1 MRLRTALALLA
12 MLVAVGCNRIERP
25 LVIGAKDFAEQQV
38 VAEIVA
44 QKLRARG
51 VPAEVDPTR
60 RDSLAAIEAL
70 WRGEID
76 LYVDYTGS
84 VLALIGHPPIHDV
97 DASFTTTC
105 DLAAEYEL
113 AFGPLLGFRNDFVV
127 LARPG
132 SAYAA
137 SPATLSDLAGR
148 ARPLRVGM
156 PADFR
161 ERPVDGF
168 DALARRYGWRAE
180 PSLVVASSPTG
191 KDELYAALLD
201 GEIDLAVGFRT
212 DPEIADFGLVVLE
225 DDRGFF
231 PAYAAAP
238 LTRAALLARRPE
250 LAAALDGLEDVVTT
264 DEMRGM
270 VAEVANLGADPFAVA
285 ATFLDPTGAPA
296 PVGTSGRPLPIAV
309 GDLDARAGQ
318 SAEVVLALRRAFP
331 GRRIDIRRGPDP
343 LAFLLADEVRYALV
357 SGPAFFAL
365 DEAGGTRPRGAV
377 DAIVPVGFDVVHLL
391 VRADAPALDREG
403 GLRLGVG
410 APDGVTARTATLM
423 AAGLPGTELTLVEA
437 SEGGGLRAQADAVR
451 RGDLDGLLIM
461 AEAGHP
467 LVAELLAGGLDLAPL
482 DLWEARG
489 NRVAFPFLQPVTIPA
504 ATYVGQRE
512 PVASVGSQVVLAAA
526 RPDPGDAVGIVG
538 PGSAAIRETL
548 PIGARTVARIRDAL
562 EVEVRLDP
570 SLPLALA
577 ARRPPPERPTT
588 IATSPA
594 GSLVTLAVI
603 VALVLIGRLY
613 VRPAR
618 RAAPGDEAREQERA
632 GRGR

>member
-1 MRLRTALALLA
+1 MTLRAVLALLA
-12 MLVAVGCNRIERP
+12 MLLAVGCNRIERP

-38 VAEIVA
+38 VAELVA
-44 QKLRARG
+44 QKLRASG
-51 VPAEVDPTR
+51 VPTEVDDTP

-70 WRGEID
+70 WLGEID
-76 LYVDYTGS
+76 LYVEYTGS
-84 VLALIGHPPIHDV
+84 ALALIGHPPIHDV
-97 DASFTTTC
+97 EESFATTRE
-105 DLAAEYEL
+105 LAAENEL

-137 SPATLSDLAGR
+137 RPATLGDLAGR

-168 DALARRYGWRAE
+168 EALVRRYGWRAE
-180 PSLVVASSPTG
+180 PSLIVPSSPAG
-191 KDELYAALLD
+191 KDQLYAALLD
-201 GEIDLAVGFRT
+201 GEIDLAIGFRT
-212 DPEIADFGLVVLE
+212 DPEILDFDLVVLA

-231 PAYAAAP
+231 PAYAAGP

-250 LAAALDGLEDVVTT
+250 VAAALPDLEGIVTT
-264 DEMRGM
+264 DEMRAM

-285 ATFLDPTGAPA
+285 ARFLDPTGAPE
-296 PVGTSGRPLPIAV
+296 PVGTSGRPLPVAV

-318 SAEVVLALRRAFP
+318 SAEIVLALRRAFP
-331 GRRIDIRRGPDP
+331 GRRIDIHRAADP
-343 LAFLLADEVRYALV
+343 LALVLGDEVRYALV

-365 DEAGGTRPRGAV
+365 DETGAARLRGPV

-391 VRADAPALDREG
+391 VPSDAPALDWEG
-403 GLRLGVG
+403 GVRLGVG
-410 APDGVTARTATLM
+410 AADGVTARTATLL
-423 AAGLPGTELTLVEA
+423 AAGLAGAELNLVSA
-437 SEGGGLRAQADAVR
+437 STGGGAVFLAQADQVR
-451 RGDLDGLLIM
+451 AGELDGLLIM
-461 AEAGHP
+461 AELGHP
-467 LVAELLAGGLDLAPL
+467 LVAALLEDGLQLAPL

-504 ATYVGQRE
+504 ATYAGQRE
-512 PVASVGSQVVLAAA
+512 PIASVGSQVVLAAA

-548 PIGARTVARIRDAL
+548 PIGSRTVARLSDAL
-562 EVEVRLDP
+562 EAEVRLDP
-570 SLPLALA
+570 SLPVALA

-603 VALVLIGRLY
+603 VVLVLIGRLY
-613 VRPAR
+613 AR
-618 RAAPGDEAREQERA
+618 SARHADQ
-632 GRGR
+632 GHDKIS

>member
-1 MRLRTALALLA
+1 MTPRAVLVLLA
-12 MLVAVGCNRIERP
+12 VLVAVGCSRIERP
-25 LVIGAKDFAEQQV
+25 LVIGAKDFAEQRV

-44 QKLRARG
+44 QKLRASG
-51 VPAEVDPTR
+51 VPTEVDDTPR
-60 RDSLAAIEAL
+60 GSLAAIEAL

-97 DASFTTTC
+97 EEAFATTR

-132 SAYAA
+132 SAFAA
-137 SPATLSDLAGR
+137 SPATLGDLAGR

-168 DALARRYGWRAE
+168 DALVRRYGWRAE
-180 PSLVVASSPTG
+180 PSLVVASSPAG

-238 LTRAALLARRPE
+238 LTRAALLARRPDV
-250 LAAALDGLEDVVTT
+250 AAALAGLEGIVTT
-264 DEMRGM
+264 AEMRAM

-285 ATFLDPTGAPA
+285 ATFLDPTGAPE
-296 PVGTSGRPLPIAV
+296 PVGTSGRPLPVAV

-331 GRRIDIRRGPDP
+331 GRRIDVHRAADP
-343 LAFLLADEVRYALV
+343 LALLLGDEVRYALV

-365 DEAGGTRPRGAV
+365 DETGGVRPRGPV

-391 VRADAPALDREG
+391 VPSEAPALDWEG

-410 APDGVTARTATLM
+410 EPDGVTARTAAFM

-437 SEGGGLRAQADAVR
+437 SAGGGGLRAQAEAVR
-451 RGDLDGLLIM
+451 SGELDGLLIM
-461 AEAGHP
+461 AEHGHP
-467 LVAELLAGGLDLAPL
+467 LVAQLLADGLELAPL
-482 DLWEARG
+482 GLWEARG
-489 NRVAFPFLQPVTIPA
+489 NRVALPFLQPVTIPA
-504 ATYVGQRE
+504 ATYVGQRA
-512 PVASVGSQVVLAAA
+512 PVVSVGSQVVLAAA

-570 SLPLALA
+570 SLPVALA
-577 ARRPPPERPTT
+577 ARRPPRERPTT

-603 VALVLIGRLY
+603 VALVLIARLY
-613 VRPAR
+613 TRP
-618 RAAPGDEAREQERA
+618 
-632 GRGR
+632 GRSADRGAKPRP